1 VSITR
6 PCYCNRDDAA
16 RSIDFK
22 DGIDVNAALD
32 RALQSSA
39 ESIEGHFHRVF
50 YPRDTTYK
58 WDWPNT
64 QMAPPWKLYFNQW
77 DLVSATQVQSPP
89 GTTIPL
95 SSVIFR
101 PVNRKPGWPFTY
113 MELDRS
119 TVSAF
124 SAGPTPQLAIQV
136 TGTWGFTADSDQV
149 TTLAA
154 NALTGDATITVSDG
168 SRLGAGDL
176 AIIGTERLVVTS
188 KKTAAT
194 GLTQSGQGCTTA
206 AASDNTLATTG
217 SGSLNAGEVLLL
229 DQEQMLVTDITNSV
243 VTVMRSWNGTMLAQ
257 HSAAT
262 VYAYRLLGVLRGQL
276 GTTAA
281 GYSAPAAV
289 SKHRV
294 PSMIRDLGIGETTNR
309 ILQEGSGYART
320 VGSGDSAMP
329 ASGLALAD
337 LWDECRTVYGR
348 KARIRAV

>member
-1 VSITR
+1 MITR
-6 PCYCNRDDAA
+6 PCYCNREDAQ

-22 DGIDVNAALD
+22 DGVDVNAALD
-32 RALQSSA
+32 RALQSAA
-39 ESIEGHFHRVF
+39 ESIEGHLHRVF

-58 WDWPNT
+58 WDWPNYGY
-64 QMAPPWKLYFNQW
+64 APPWKLYFNQW

-95 SSVIFR
+95 GNSIFR

-124 SAGPTPQLAIQV
+124 SAGPTPQLAIWI
-136 TGTWGFTADSDQV
+136 TGTWGFSADADQV
-149 TTLAA
+149 ATLSGNVLA
-154 NALTGDATITVSDG
+154 GDATITISD
-168 SRLGAGDL
+168 SSQAGAGDL
-176 AIIGTERLVVTS
+176 LICGTERMVVTS
-188 KKTAAT
+188 KKATAT
-194 GLTQSGQGCTTA
+194 GLTQSGEGCSTA
-206 AASDNTLATTG
+206 QASDQTLATTG
-217 SGSLNAGEVLLL
+217 SGTLVAGEVLLL
-229 DQEQMLVTDITNSV
+229 DQEQMLVTDVTSGV
-243 VTVMRSWNGTMLAQ
+243 VTVKRSWNGTMLDQ

-262 VYAYRLLGVLRGQL
+262 VNAYRLLGVLRGQL

-281 GYSAPAAV
+281 GYSTNAAV

-294 PSMIRDLGIGETTNR
+294 PSMVRDLAIGETTNR
-309 ILQEGSGYART
+309 ILQEGSGYSRT

-337 LWDECRTVYGR
+337 LWDECETVFAR